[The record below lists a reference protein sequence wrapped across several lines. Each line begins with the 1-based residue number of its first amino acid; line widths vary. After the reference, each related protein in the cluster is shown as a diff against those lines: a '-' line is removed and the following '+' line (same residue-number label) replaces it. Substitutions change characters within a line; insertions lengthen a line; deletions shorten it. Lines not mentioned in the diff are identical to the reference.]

1 MDLLFRID
9 WKIPMITIKHFV
21 DHFKRILPEFDKEDD
36 NGSIQLT
43 KYSKFFA
50 IDQSL
55 QSELT
60 TTGMKDFFKT

>member
-1 MDLLFRID
+1 MCFIFYLFLILL
-9 WKIPMITIKHFV
+9 
-21 DHFKRILPEFDKEDD
+21 ILINSFNNKS
-36 NGSIQLT
+36 SIT